1 MKKKL
6 LYLLLVPLFA
16 AGTQRSTVEDE
27 SPEASGT
34 EFRLET
40 PDDGVNPSTVKIG
53 PGNYSKRFTIETALS
68 WRIEK
73 PAKASL
79 AVDGRSR
86 VSPESVKVPEQSMS
100 RRH

>member
-16 AGTQRSTVEDE
+16 AGPVCVSCEDE

-53 PGNYSKRFTIETALS
+53 PGNYSKRFTIETALP
-68 WRIEK
+68 WR
-73 PAKASL
+73 
-79 AVDGRSR
+79 
-86 VSPESVKVPEQSMS
+86 
-100 RRH
+100 